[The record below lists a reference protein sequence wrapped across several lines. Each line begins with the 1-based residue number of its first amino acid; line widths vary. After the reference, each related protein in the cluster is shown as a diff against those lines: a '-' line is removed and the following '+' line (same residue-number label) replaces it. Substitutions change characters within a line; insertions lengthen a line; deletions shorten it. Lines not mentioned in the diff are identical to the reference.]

1 MDGLLL
7 RVEVGDVRAM
17 KALCDEKWSVHRGV
31 GEHLQDIL
39 HRHGVPARRKTLFL
53 FSFQIG
59 SSACYLKPK
68 DWGAKDRE
76 CVLSHR

>member
-7 RVEVGDVRAM
+7 RVDVGDVRAM

-39 HRHGVPARRKTLFL
+39 HRHGVPARRKTHFFL
-53 FSFQIG
+53 ASK
-59 SSACYLKPK
+59 SVRSACCPK